1 MAVQG
6 EEEDAWLD
14 FSLGLDGFAE
24 ITAVTTPLDDRRKI
38 RVRVPPG
45 KLIPIVF
52 LPGIMGSNLRLSR
65 ERQALLKRINNL
77 AWWPD
82 KRGDAYWRRNASAA
96 ARQLR
101 LDPDHVEV
109 DRYKVTHEEVEG
121 KRSHRFDATG
131 DLTVSSD
138 KRHDN
143 VPDDLGDVSKL
154 LITDPKA
161 DPTHPLAM
169 NRQCFTAAQK
179 ARARGWS
186 EVMFNAYGDILQ
198 LMERQLNDMLRRE
211 GKKHVISPAWLDK
224 NNPEALVGR
233 APSSFGV
240 HGAQPLGE
248 DDIRKI
254 GECWYP
260 VHAFGYNWLR
270 SNGVEAPLLAEK
282 IRLLVDTY
290 NENGFN
296 CPGVIIVTHSM
307 GGILARAMM
316 HPKYGNIR
324 DKILGVVHGVMPT
337 TGAAAAY
344 KRMRAGFEASN
355 HPWWDVGA
363 NIVGNVTQSLLGDN
377 GEEVT
382 AVLANAQGGLELL
395 PAAAYGTQWLHL
407 QDDNGKLLAK
417 WPQSDA
423 VSEIYTL
430 DRDKWW
436 RLINPDWIDP
446 AKQID
451 RPPNKGGKTSEQIGP
466 EATMERIREAMRFAD
481 AIKDTFHERTY
492 AHYGSDPG
500 QPAWNELVWRVV
512 DGDPAAAGNPLTWT
526 LLRGNKGDNGQGTLR
541 VKGYGG
547 EVLKLKLQPPMT
559 PSDGTVPVERSA
571 SKVRAKLKFVQTG
584 YDHQDSYKASN
595 ATAATL
601 YSIVRIAAD
610 HDSAWWAK
618 KEWDYPGKT

>member
-6 EEEDAWLD
+6 EEEDTWLD

-24 ITAVTTPLDDRRKI
+24 VTAVTTPLDDKRKI

-77 AWWPD
+77 SWWPD
-82 KRGDAYWRRNASAA
+82 KKGDAFWRRNASAA

-101 LDPDHVEV
+101 LDPDEVEV
-109 DRYKVTHEEVEG
+109 DRYKVTDEKIAN
-121 KRSHRFDATG
+121 KRRRRFDATG
-131 DLTVSSD
+131 DVTISSD

-161 DPTHPLAM
+161 DPTHPLAS

-186 EVMFNAYGDILQ
+186 EVMFDAYGDILK
-198 LMERQLNDMLRRE
+198 LMESQLNDMLRRVD
-211 GKKHVISPAWLDK
+211 KKYVISPAWLDK
-224 NNPEALVGR
+224 DNPEALVGR
-233 APSSFGV
+233 PPSSFGV
-240 HGAQPLGE
+240 HGAQPLSE

-282 IRLLVDTY
+282 IGLLIDTY

-324 DKILGVVHGVMPT
+324 HKILGVVHGVMPT

-344 KRMRAGFEASN
+344 KRMRAGFEGSSK
-355 HPWWDVGA
+355 PWWDVGA
-363 NIVGNVTQSLLGDN
+363 NVVGGITQSLLGDN
-377 GEEVT
+377 GQQVT

-407 QDDNGKLLAK
+407 QDDNGKFLAK
-417 WPQSDA
+417 WPQGDA

-430 DRDKWW
+430 NRDKWW

-446 AKQID
+446 AKQVNM
-451 RPPNKGGKTSEQIGP
+451 RPGKGGKTKEQIGP
-466 EATMERIREAMRFAD
+466 KATMDRIREAMHFAN
-481 AIKDTFHERTY
+481 AIQNTFHEKTY
-492 AHYGSDPG
+492 AHYGSDPR

-512 DGDPAAAGNPLTWT
+512 AGDPAVAGDPLAWT
-526 LLRGNKGDNGQGTLR
+526 LLPGDKGDNGEGTLR
-541 VKGYGG
+541 VRGDGD
-547 EVLKLKLQPPMT
+547 EILKLRLQPPMT

-571 SKVRAKLKFVQTG
+571 NKVRAKVKFVQTG
-584 YDHQDSYKASN
+584 YDHQKSYKDPGA
-595 ATAATL
+595 AAATL

-610 HDSAWWAK
+610 YDPAWWAK
-618 KEWDYPGKT
+618 KEWDYPAKQ

>member
-6 EEEDAWLD
+6 EEEDIWLD

-24 ITAVTTPLDDRRKI
+24 VTAVTTPLDDRRKV

-65 ERQALLKRINNL
+65 ERQELLKRSDNL

-82 KRGDAYWRRNASAA
+82 KKGDAFSRRNASAA
-96 ARQLR
+96 ARQMR
-101 LDPDHVEV
+101 LDPDEVEV
-109 DRYKVTHEEVEG
+109 DRYNVTDEKIEG
-121 KRSHRFDATG
+121 KKRRRFDATG
-131 DLTVSSD
+131 DTTISSD

-143 VPDDLGDVSKL
+143 VPDDLGDISKL

-161 DPTHPLAM
+161 DPTHPLAS

-186 EVMFNAYGDILQ
+186 EVMFDAYGSILQ
-198 LMERQLNDMLRRE
+198 SMERLLNDMLRRE
-211 GKKHVISPAWLDK
+211 ENKLVVSPAWVDK
-224 NNPEALVGR
+224 SNPEALIGR
-233 APSSFGV
+233 SPSSFGV
-240 HGAQPLGE
+240 HDAQPLSE
-248 DDIRKI
+248 DDIRRI
-254 GECWYP
+254 GNCWYP

-270 SNGVEAPLLAEK
+270 SNGEEGKQLAKKIELL
-282 IRLLVDTY
+282 IDTY
-290 NENGFN
+290 NHNGFD
-296 CPGVIIVTHSM
+296 CLGVILVTHSM

-316 HPKYGNIR
+316 HADYGDIR
-324 DKILGVVHGVMPT
+324 HRILGVVHGVMPT

-344 KRMRAGFEASN
+344 KRMRAGFEGSN
-355 HPWWDVGA
+355 KPWWHLKARLIGG
-363 NIVGNVTQSLLGDN
+363 ITQGVLGDN

-395 PAAAYGTQWLHL
+395 PAAAYGTQWLQV
-407 QDDNGKLLAK
+407 QDDNGKFLAK
-417 WPQSDA
+417 WPSSDA

-446 AKQID
+446 AGQAGK
-451 RPPNKGGKTSEQIGP
+451 PKEEGGKPTEQIGL
-466 EATMERIREAMRFAD
+466 EATTTRIEDAMRFAD
-481 AIKDTFHERTY
+481 SIRDTFHPRTY

-500 QPAWNELVWRVV
+500 QPAWNDLVWRVV
-512 DGDPAAAGNPLTWT
+512 NGDPVIAGDPLTWP
-526 LLRGNKGDNGQGTLR
+526 LLPGHEGDNGEGLLR
-541 VKGYGG
+541 VKGDRG

-571 SKVRAKLKFVQTG
+571 AKVRAKAKFVQAG
-584 YDHQDSYKASN
+584 YDHQGSYSDANAS
-595 ATAATL
+595 AATL
-601 YSIVRIAAD
+601 YGIVRIAAD
-610 HDSAWWAK
+610 FDTQWWSEK
-618 KEWDYPGKT
+618 N